1 MESLDLFNKINKLKQ
16 VKGLFPH
23 KHMNDYMKDRLK
35 EIIKLQKSFK
45 TSDLNYLPKKQNN
58 SFTNSSLPVMF
69 LRDKGLRRNKYIN
82 K

>member
-1 MESLDLFNKINKLKQ
+1 
-16 VKGLFPH
+16 
-23 KHMNDYMKDRLK
+23 MKDRLK

-45 TSDLNYLPKKQNN
+45 TSDLNYLPEKQNN